1 MDGTGNHK
9 TSKNYW
15 KALLRTLFVERN
27 SIPLF
32 FYPSIVQNVQ
42 KGGIMKYA
50 YGVKRARIEMMQRCN
65 NRIKN
70 KMNKF
75 IYKNES
81 EEIKKCQKDTFT
93 KSQTK

>member
-1 MDGTGNHK
+1 
-9 TSKNYW
+9 
-15 KALLRTLFVERN
+15 
-27 SIPLF
+27 
-32 FYPSIVQNVQ
+32 
-42 KGGIMKYA
+42 MKYA